1 MLISFVISIW
11 MLVIM
16 VIAVR
21 TVLDYTS
28 TGRAIV
34 VCLIGFVA
42 YLILN
47 MLVIVPL
54 MTMRA
59 ILG

>member
-1 MLISFVISIW
+1 
-11 MLVIM
+11 MLVVM

-34 VCLIGFVA
+34 VCLIGFIA
-42 YLILN
+42 YIILN
-47 MLVIVPL
+47 LVVIVPL
-54 MTMRA
+54 LTMRA
-59 ILG
+59 IFG